1 MQSSLSMACLMA
13 CLSTLGP
20 HIAAAQEEQP
30 ATGFAVW
37 IRAAGG
43 TVPDL
48 FASVAGAPQFAVGYS
63 GERFGL
69 GVGLGLFVA
78 RSTDKSSFMATESK
92 STESATLF
100 QIGPSGWL
108 DIWQSLDGRTRG
120 NLAAT
125 VSVGRLSVSDKD
137 EFTSAPGV
145 APTINETSSSGTL
158 LGLRVG
164 IGGDHFLHPH
174 FALGLEAGL
183 QGMLAFGIEEDP
195 LPPGG
200 SRIGLAANGTYAT
213 MRAKIVFST
222 TR

>member
-1 MQSSLSMACLMA
+1 MRTILTIACL
-13 CLSTLGP
+13 LGTP
-20 HIAAAQEEQP
+20 GIAGPAVAAAQDEEP
-30 ATGFAVW
+30 ATGFALW
-37 IRAAGG
+37 IRAPGG
-43 TVPDL
+43 SVPDL
-48 FASVAGAPQFAVGYS
+48 FASAAGAPQFAVGYS

-69 GVGLGLFVA
+69 GVGLGLVLA
-78 RSTDKSSFMATESK
+78 RTTDKSSFMATESK
-92 STESATLF
+92 STVSATLF

-120 NLAAT
+120 NVAAT

-145 APTINETSSSGTL
+145 PPTINETSSSGTL

-183 QGMLAFGIEEDP
+183 QGMLALGIEEDEQ
-195 LPPGG
+195 PPGG
-200 SRIGLAANGTYAT
+200 SRIGLGANGTYAT
-213 MRAKIVFST
+213 LRAKIVF
-222 TR
+222 

>member
-1 MQSSLSMACLMA
+1 MQSLLSMACLMA

-30 ATGFAVW
+30 ATGFALW
-37 IRAAGG
+37 IRAPGG
-43 TVPDL
+43 SVPDL
-48 FASVAGAPQFAVGYS
+48 FASAAGAPQFSVGYS

-69 GVGLGLFVA
+69 GVGLGLVLA

-92 STESATLF
+92 STVKATLF

-120 NLAAT
+120 NVAAT

-137 EFTSAPGV
+137 EFTSAPGA
-145 APTINETSSSGTL
+145 APTITETSSTGTL
-158 LGLRVG
+158 LGVRVG

-183 QGMLAFGIEEDP
+183 QGMMALGIEEDQQ
-195 LPPGG
+195 PPGG
-200 SRIGLAANGTYAT
+200 SIERVGLGANGTYAT
-213 MRAKIVFST
+213 LRAKIVF
-222 TR
+222 